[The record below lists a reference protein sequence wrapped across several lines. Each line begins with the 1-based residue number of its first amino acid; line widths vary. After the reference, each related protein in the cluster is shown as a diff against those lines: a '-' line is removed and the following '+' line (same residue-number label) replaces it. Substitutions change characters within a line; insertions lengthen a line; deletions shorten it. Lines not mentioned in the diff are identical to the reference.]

1 MAIPSWIIYYF
12 IIKPLSL
19 LPLRI
24 LYLCSDLLYYII
36 YYLIGYRK
44 KVVFT
49 NLTRSFPDKSKQEIK
64 TIAREFYH
72 HLCDLIVESVRL
84 FSMSKNELLA
94 RCKVANP
101 ELLDSF
107 YDQGRSVIIVAGHYD
122 NWEMFAH
129 SCNLLMKHQAVGIYT
144 PLSNPFFEK
153 KFSASRNRFQVVL
166 LPKANVK
173 EYFASQQ
180 DQLKA
185 VVFGTDQSPSLASKR
200 VYWTNF
206 LNQDTAVMY
215 GSEKY
220 AREYNYPVIF
230 ARVTRVRRG
239 YFKIAFEILEEN
251 PATSGYGSITE
262 GHTRLLE
269 QQIIE
274 KPEYWLWTHKR
285 WKRKR
290 SDYPPEEFP
299 SSKYQIPN

>member
-1 MAIPSWIIYYF
+1 
-12 IIKPLSL
+12 
-19 LPLRI
+19 
-24 LYLCSDLLYYII
+24 
-36 YYLIGYRK
+36 
-44 KVVFT
+44 
-49 NLTRSFPDKSKQEIK
+49 
-64 TIAREFYH
+64 
-72 HLCDLIVESVRL
+72 
-84 FSMSKNELLA
+84 MSKNEILA
-94 RCKVANP
+94 RCKFVNP

-129 SCNLLMKHQAVGIYT
+129 CCNLLMKHQAVGIYT
-144 PLSNPFFEK
+144 PLSNPYFEK
-153 KFSASRNRFQVVL
+153 KFSASRKRFQVEL
-166 LPKANVK
+166 LPKTKVK
-173 EYFASQQ
+173 EYFTTHQ
-180 DQLKA
+180 DQVKA

-230 ARVTRVRRG
+230 ARVIRVQRG

-251 PATSGYGSITE
+251 PAAATYGSITE

-269 QQIIE
+269 KQIIE

-290 SDYPPEEFP
+290 SDYPTG
-299 SSKYQIPN
+299 